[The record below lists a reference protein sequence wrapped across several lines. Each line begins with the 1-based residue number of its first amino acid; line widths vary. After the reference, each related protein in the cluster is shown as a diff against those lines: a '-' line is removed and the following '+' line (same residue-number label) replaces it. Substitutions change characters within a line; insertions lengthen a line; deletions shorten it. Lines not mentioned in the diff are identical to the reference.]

1 MWLRVSLAVFLVAL
15 GAWMLEAHARA
26 GTQRKLSA
34 VASELA
40 GRPVSVRCQSLWA
53 DLFSINANLG
63 EVRFDAQGRPA
74 DSAWLTRATCGYL
87 HRFISSHGADLEC
100 LKTVD
105 WKGFHWDVPHDAC
118 VERAAREGQAVV
130 TLAHESMHLRGVT
143 SESQA
148 QCLAEQAT
156 PSTVVQLGGDPATG
170 PLLEQLARAWN
181 PSMATQYQTACP
193 LPSTA
198 PAG

>member
-1 MWLRVSLAVFLVAL
+1 MGLKLALAVLLVCV
-15 GAWMLEAHARA
+15 GAWALEAHARA
-26 GTQRKLSA
+26 GTQRTLSS
-34 VASELA
+34 VASALA

-63 EVRFDAQGRPA
+63 EVHFDADGRPS
-74 DSAWLTRATCGYL
+74 DSAWLTRATCGHL

-105 WKGFHWDVPHDAC
+105 WNGFRWDTPHDAC
-118 VERAAREGQAVV
+118 IERAARVGEAVV
-130 TLAHESMHLRGVT
+130 TLAHESMHLRGIS

-156 PSTVVQLGGDPATG
+156 PSTVVRLGGDPETG
-170 PLLEQLARAWN
+170 PLLERLARAWN
-181 PSMATQYQTACP
+181 PFMGTSYQTACP
-193 LPSTA
+193 LPVA
-198 PAG
+198 AG